1 MENISLK
8 TRILLMFFIPRP
20 KPPSS
25 GAFKVSP
32 ASNLHTYGQLGIKNP
47 HYYSSELQSPTTE
60 TYGPNDFIVETVKLD
75 SNFFNQFFTS
85 KPLLIGRD
93 VVTSKSV
100 NVNQSLQKLPRK
112 RSRKTSADLPDS
124 LVDFRQSLTKLVN
137 NQPSKLQQMARQHVE
152 NKAPEVIQKNPK
164 LSQETTTS
172 VPEPKTWTTTTKSTT
187 NPTTTTAAT
196 TKRPTK
202 KQKIIS
208 DVPKIINSVKTFTRY
223 YIPPEVKI
231 SHAVTTE

>member
-1 MENISLK
+1 M
-8 TRILLMFFIPRP
+8 
-20 KPPSS
+20 
-25 GAFKVSP
+25 
-32 ASNLHTYGQLGIKNP
+32 
-47 HYYSSELQSPTTE
+47 
-60 TYGPNDFIVETVKLD
+60 KLD

-172 VPEPKTWTTTTKSTT
+172 VQGTRIIA
-187 NPTTTTAAT
+187 NAT
-196 TKRPTK
+196 ETK
-202 KQKIIS
+202 KK
-208 DVPKIINSVKTFTRY
+208 
-223 YIPPEVKI
+223 E
-231 SHAVTTE
+231 